1 MPSIILNYAQ
11 RFVKELTKMARN
23 NHNLTIRLTLT
34 ALFMAMNIVM
44 SLSLFSIP
52 VPGGHLY
59 LCDAV
64 IVLAS
69 ILLNPWEA
77 FIVGGVGSFLGDL
90 MFYPVAMYVSLVAHG
105 LQAVAISVISHY
117 TLKKHPRIASGI
129 GAVIGAAIMVTGYTL
144 GKIYVYSTFEY
155 AMMKLPYE
163 ILQGLLGVIVGFALC
178 WHFGIHKA
186 FNRILQR
193 EA

>member
-1 MPSIILNYAQ
+1 
-11 RFVKELTKMARN
+11 MARN
-23 NHNLTIRLTLT
+23 NHTTIIRITLT
-34 ALFMAMNIVM
+34 ALFMALNIAM
-44 SLSLFSIP
+44 SSFGIP

-69 ILLNPWEA
+69 ILLNPGEA
-77 FIVGGVGSFLGDL
+77 FVAGGIGSFLGDFL
-90 MFYPVAMYVSLVAHG
+90 FYPEPMYVSLVTHG
-105 LQAVAISVISHY
+105 LQAVVISVISHY

-129 GAVIGAAIMVTGYTL
+129 GALIGAGIMVVGYTL

-155 AMMKLPYE
+155 AMLKLPFE
-163 ILQGLLGVIVGFALC
+163 IVQGLVGVVVGFALC

-186 FNRILQR
+186 FDKVLRR